1 MAQLSTLGIVR
12 TTHMNTTI
20 RYLVI
25 VSASL
30 LFCGCESYRDTVRGI
45 GSSLGAIQIRDIKQA
60 DVYRQTL
67 PGYLKLAPEQVHVE
81 AGSGVSDVTITGVSS
96 DDERQKIT
104 ATVADLNAQNQ
115 ISDKIRLRFE

>member
-1 MAQLSTLGIVR
+1 
-12 TTHMNTTI
+12 
-20 RYLVI
+20 
-25 VSASL
+25 
-30 LFCGCESYRDTVRGI
+30 VRGI